1 MRKLIWTAIFVMAF
15 SVPVWAQE
23 SSENLYCSDF
33 HSARVKIV
41 SDSSARKF
49 SEAVMTAGGHSMIRI
64 NADQLKDL
72 SANARS
78 FAANFSCASL
88 VLGHLV
94 KGAED
99 IYEHFS
105 QVGNADCWAAG
116 KLFYNGRVDKNGVM
130 ALEEEINQL
139 NREQWSHFPG
149 PVRVVSLNDTC
160 KLKPMN

>member
-1 MRKLIWTAIFVMAF
+1 MHRSIWTAIFLTAF
-15 SVPVWAQE
+15 SLPAWAQE
-23 SSENLYCSDF
+23 SFDNMYCSDY

-41 SDSSARKF
+41 SDSSARKL
-49 SEAVMTAGGHSMIRI
+49 SEAGMTTGGSSIIRI
-64 NADQLKDL
+64 NAGQISDL

-78 FAANFSCASL
+78 FAVNFSCASL
-88 VLGHLV
+88 TLGHLV

-99 IYEHFS
+99 INDHYN
-105 QVGNADCWAAG
+105 QVGNADCWAAA
-116 KLFYNGRVDKNGVM
+116 KLFYNGRIDKEGVT

-160 KLKPMN
+160 ELKPMN